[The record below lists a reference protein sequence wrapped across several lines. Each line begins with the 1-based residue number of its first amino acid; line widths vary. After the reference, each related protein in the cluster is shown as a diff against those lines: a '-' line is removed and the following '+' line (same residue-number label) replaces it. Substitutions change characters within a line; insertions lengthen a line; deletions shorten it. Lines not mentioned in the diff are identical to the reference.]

1 MRPLRRMGSRVL
13 LLVGIIVG
21 ALLLSGLP
29 GLAQE
34 ATPATAGAASPVTD
48 FAQLSGRVIADGSST
63 VYPITAEAAERF
75 MQIAPVA
82 IDVEFSGTTGGFRR
96 FCAGESDIQ
105 DASRPITG
113 EERAACAASGVE
125 FEEFAVAF
133 DGITVAV
140 NPANTWLQCLTVDQL
155 RAIWEP
161 GHPEYSWRQIDP
173 TWPDTKIELYGPGP
187 DSGTFDYFTEAI
199 MGEAGATRTDYVPS
213 ENDLDLVEGVASQQN
228 ALGYFGFAYYEQNLD
243 RLRAV
248 AIDSGNGCTLP
259 SAQTIADGSYA
270 PLSRPLYLYVNTA
283 SLARPEVQ
291 AFLRFAFDHV
301 EDIVRTV
308 QYVPLP
314 EADYAADRAALD
326 TLLSNAQ
333 GG

>member
-1 MRPLRRMGSRVL
+1 MRPLRRTGSRIFT
-13 LLVGIIVG
+13 LVWIVIG
-21 ALLLSGLP
+21 ALLFSGLP
-29 GLAQE
+29 GTAQE
-34 ATPATAGAASPVTD
+34 ATPATQGSASPVAD
-48 FAQLSGRVIADGSST
+48 YSQLSGRVIADGSST

-75 MQIAPVA
+75 MELAPIA

-105 DASRPITG
+105 NASRPITD
-113 EERAACAASGVE
+113 EERAACEANGVV

-155 RAIWEP
+155 RTVWEP
-161 GHPEYSWRQIDP
+161 GNPEYSWQQIDP
-173 TWPDTKIELYGPGP
+173 SWPDTKIELYGPGP
-187 DSGTFDYFTEAI
+187 DSGTFDYFTEVI
-199 MGEAGATRTDYVPS
+199 MGEAGVTRTDYVPS

-228 ALGYFGFAYYEQNLD
+228 AMGYFGFAYYEQDLD

-248 AIDSGNGCTLP
+248 AIDNGDGCVLP
-259 SAQTIADGSYA
+259 SVETIADGSYA
-270 PLSRPLYLYVNTA
+270 PLARPLFLYVNRA
-283 SLARPEVQ
+283 SLERPEVQ
-291 AFLRFAFDHV
+291 AFLHFTFDHI

-314 EADYAADRAALD
+314 EADYVADRAALEA
-326 TLLSNAQ
+326 LAP
-333 GG
+333 

>member
-1 MRPLRRMGSRVL
+1 MRPLRRMGSRGL
-13 LLVGIIVG
+13 PLIGLVVG
-21 ALLLSGLP
+21 ALVLSGLP
-29 GLAQE
+29 GLAQD
-34 ATPATAGAASPVTD
+34 ATPTTPRAPSPVAD
-48 FAQLSGRVIADGSST
+48 LAQLSGRVIADGSST

-75 MQIAPVA
+75 MQLAPVA
-82 IDVEFSGTTGGFRR
+82 VDVEFSGTTGGFRR
-96 FCAGESDIQ
+96 FCAGASDIQ
-105 DASRPITG
+105 DASRPITA
-113 EERAACAASGVE
+113 EEQTACEAAGVTFAE
-125 FEEFAVAF
+125 FVVAF

-140 NPANTWLQCLTVDQL
+140 NPENSWLQCLTVDQL

-161 GHPEYSWRQIDP
+161 GHPEYTWKQIDP
-173 TWPDTKIELYGPGP
+173 AWPETKIELYGPGP

-199 MGEAGATRTDYVPS
+199 MGEAGVTRTDYVPS
-213 ENDLDLVEGVASQQN
+213 ENDLDLVEGVASQSN
-228 ALGYFGFAYYEQNLD
+228 ALGYFGFAYYEQNLE

-248 AIDSGNGCTLP
+248 AIDGGAGCILP

-291 AFLRFAFDHV
+291 AFLRFTLEHV

-314 EADYAADRAALD
+314 GADYAADRDGLER
-326 TLLSNAQ
+326 LLSNTQ
-333 GG
+333 ES